1 MLQRNIALNDPLA
14 QRYDGKSTGGVNCG
28 GSAMCLTCAVSVI
41 RGSELL
47 SEPKVNEKLIIQET
61 KNVNRMR
68 LSLSCKTF
76 VSRGMKEGELVIQVN
91 PRQW

>member
-14 QRYDGKSTGGVNCG
+14 QRYDGKITSSGNCG
-28 GSAMCLTCAVSVI
+28 GSAMCRTCAVSVI

-47 SEPKVNEKLIIQET
+47 SEPKVNEKKIIQET
-61 KNVNRMR
+61 KNVSRMR
-68 LSLSCKTF
+68 LSCKTF
-76 VSRGMKEGELVIQVN
+76 VGKGMKEGELVIQVN